1 MNRLACNQ
9 PHFKLDLIFNTL
21 IINDYILQYLINLNN
36 NVKPQ
41 PKQES
46 KVKIKYP
53 RSLCVGMYTLNTVKI
68 CTIVNVVLKIVDCVT
83 NS

>member
-46 KVKIKYP
+46 KVKIN
-53 RSLCVGMYTLNTVKI
+53 TLNTVKI